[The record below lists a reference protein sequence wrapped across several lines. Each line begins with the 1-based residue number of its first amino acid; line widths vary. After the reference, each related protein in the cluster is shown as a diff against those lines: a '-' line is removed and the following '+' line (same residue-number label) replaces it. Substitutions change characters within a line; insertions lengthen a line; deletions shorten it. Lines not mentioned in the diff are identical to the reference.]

1 MDKRQYF
8 KDKFGEQRTAMI
20 FERLGAVGKDV
31 GINFSFGGKIGN
43 TRDSHRL
50 IQLGKSKGP
59 EMQTKVVEALFK
71 AYFED
76 EKDITSHEVLK
87 ESGMIAGL
95 GEQEVKAWL
104 DSDKGG
110 PEVDKEVR
118 EAQRKDISGVPNF
131 TLQEKYEIGGAQ
143 DPEAFVKIF
152 ERIKEV
158 EG

>member
-1 MDKRQYF
+1 
-8 KDKFGEQRTAMI
+8 
-20 FERLGAVGKDV
+20 
-31 GINFSFGGKIGN
+31 
-43 TRDSHRL
+43 
-50 IQLGKSKGP
+50 
-59 EMQTKVVEALFK
+59 MQTKVVEALFK

-76 EKDITSHEVLK
+76 EKDITSHEVLR
-87 ESGMIAGL
+87 EAGINAGL
-95 GEQEVKAWL
+95 EEQDVKAWL

-110 PEVDKEVR
+110 AEVDKEVR

-131 TLQEKYEIGGAQ
+131 TLQGKYEIGGAQ